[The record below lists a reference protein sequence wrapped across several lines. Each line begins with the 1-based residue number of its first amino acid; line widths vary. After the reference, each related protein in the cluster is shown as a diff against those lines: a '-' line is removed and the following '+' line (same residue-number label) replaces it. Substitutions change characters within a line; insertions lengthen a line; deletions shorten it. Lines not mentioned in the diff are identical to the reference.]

1 MLKHKTFVCS
11 FLAEMDKI
19 IPKTQFF
26 DFTQLLHN
34 EFYRGITTSA
44 GCNRLRK

>member
-19 IPKTQFF
+19 IPKTQFL
-26 DFTQLLHN
+26 TLLN
-34 EFYRGITTSA
+34 SFIMSFVEV
-44 GCNRLRK
+44 